1 MTLKICLA
9 GATGWAGSELARGI
23 AVAADLNLV
32 AAVAR
37 RHAGQ
42 KLGDV
47 LRESRLDAP
56 IFGGAAEALAQP
68 CDVFVEYTKPD
79 SAKAN
84 ILAALEHGA
93 HVVVGTSGLTD
104 EDYAQIDAVARERR
118 RGVLACGNFALTAV
132 LLIKFAEMAAKL
144 IPQWEIIDYAS
155 AGKPDAP
162 SGTVRELAGRLG
174 KVRQPKL
181 EVPLE
186 QTIGLRETLLP
197 TDWVGWA
204 ACLGLGVMHVAG
216 QGSIAWALGRLP
228 AATASVVVLIQ
239 PVVAALLGW
248 VLFNELFGPWQAF
261 GGAVALGGVVLAQWA
276 SRAKPA
282 SADAPA

>member
-1 MTLKICLA
+1 MSLRVCVA

-23 AVAADLNLV
+23 AAVDDLSLV

-37 RHAGQ
+37 KHAGQ
-42 KLGDV
+42 NLGDV
-47 LRESRLDAP
+47 LGEPRLHTP
-56 IFGGAAEALAQP
+56 IFASVAEALAQP
-68 CDVFVEYTKPD
+68 CDVFVEYTRPD
-79 SAKAN
+79 SAKKN

-93 HVVVGTSGLTD
+93 HVVVGTSGLSD
-104 EDYAQIDAVARERR
+104 DDYAQIDAAARERQ

-174 KVRQPKL
+174 KVHLPTL

-186 QTIGLRETLLP
+186 QTIGVRETRGGTLAGSQVHAVRLP
-197 TDWVGWA
+197 GFVI
-204 ACLGLGVMHVAG
+204 GVEAIFGMPDQTLTLRHNAGSSAKPYVAG
-216 QGSIAWALGRLP
+216 ALLAIRNVSGLTGLHRGLD
-228 AATASVVVLIQ
+228 VVLD
-239 PVVAALLGW
+239 L
-248 VLFNELFGPWQAF
+248 
-261 GGAVALGGVVLAQWA
+261 
-276 SRAKPA
+276 
-282 SADAPA
+282 

>member
-23 AVAADLNLV
+23 AAAADLSLV

-47 LRESRLDAP
+47 LGESQLDAP
-56 IFGGAAEALAQP
+56 IFASAAEALAQP
-68 CDVFVEYTKPD
+68 CAVFVEYTRPD

-93 HVVVGTSGLTD
+93 HVVVGTSGLAD
-104 EDYAQIDAVARERR
+104 EDYAQIDAVARERQ

-174 KVRQPKL
+174 KVRQPRL

-186 QTIGLRETLLP
+186 QTVGLRETRGGTL
-197 TDWVGWA
+197 
-204 ACLGLGVMHVAG
+204 AG
-216 QGSIAWALGRLP
+216 SQVHAVRLP
-228 AATASVVVLIQ
+228 GFVIGVETIFGMPDQTLTLRHNAGSGAKPYVDG
-239 PVVAALLGW
+239 ALLAIRKVSGLVGLHRGLDA
-248 VLFNELFGPWQAF
+248 VLEL
-261 GGAVALGGVVLAQWA
+261 
-276 SRAKPA
+276 
-282 SADAPA
+282 

>member
-9 GATGWAGSELARGI
+9 GATGWAGAELARGI
-23 AVAADLNLV
+23 AAAADLSLV

-47 LRESRLDAP
+47 LGESRLDAP
-56 IFGGAAEALAQP
+56 IFASAAEALAQP
-68 CDVFVEYTKPD
+68 CDVFMEYTKPD

-144 IPQWEIIDYAS
+144 VPQWEIIDYAS

-186 QTIGLRETLLP
+186 QTIGLRETRGGTL
-197 TDWVGWA
+197 
-204 ACLGLGVMHVAG
+204 AG
-216 QGSIAWALGRLP
+216 SQVHAVRLP
-228 AATASVVVLIQ
+228 GFVIGVETIFGMPDQTLTLRHNAGSSAKPYVDG
-239 PVVAALLGW
+239 ALLAIRKVSGLVGLHRGLDA
-248 VLFNELFGPWQAF
+248 VLEL
-261 GGAVALGGVVLAQWA
+261 
-276 SRAKPA
+276 
-282 SADAPA
+282 